1 MRLMTDDQKE
11 MITLTIDGRP
21 ATVAKGTTVLEAAK
35 SIGIDIPYFCWHPKL
50 ESIGACRMCLV
61 DIEKMP
67 RPVVSC
73 ATEAVS
79 GMVVHTDS
87 ERIIKARKGVLEFLL
102 LNHPL
107 DCPTC
112 DKGGECDL
120 QDITFRHGND
130 WSRQTFTRKRVVD
143 EQTTTT
149 FDDKHIGPEI
159 IRNMNR
165 CVTCFKCV
173 RFNKEIAGEYDLGAY
188 RRTNLTVI
196 DTPPGE
202 QIDNLYSGNVVEIC
216 PVGALTNTDWRYK
229 VRCWVAKKTA
239 SICSHD
245 ADGQNLTLWYD
256 YRGIHRTT
264 SRKNDDVDEGW
275 LCDIARYGY
284 QYVNSPNRLKMPLI
298 KRGGKQIAS
307 SWDEALALIARR
319 FKEIKEK
326 KGSVCIAGLAGGNL
340 STETYYLFNKFF
352 RMVLRSNSV
361 DYRLEYIGLK
371 DGPGTEVYDCL
382 YTAPFVI
389 AELEKADA
397 VLVFGSNLIKDHPM
411 VNLRLR
417 KAHRHNHT
425 KVYTA
430 NPVETKSA
438 DISCDEMIY
447 RPETEIAFLAGI
459 IHAVIDQKLYKNLDE
474 AKALEIKSLLHPGGL
489 AEAASLCGIE
499 EKRFMV
505 LAQTIAAAQNL
516 FILAGDLMKSSRHR
530 YEIANGLYNLANLL
544 GVAEGHAAILPS
556 YANSTGAE
564 RVGLRPVLP
573 SDMIK
578 RLEDKWGTT
587 LPDSEGCNTSRIF
600 RGALDE
606 EIDSVFIMGAN
617 PAMRYP
623 DGNFIND
630 ALDKLDFLVVADL
643 FETATTA
650 KADVVLPL
658 AAWSEQEGLYLNL
671 EGRQQRFNKAL
682 PPPRGIKTGVEIL
695 CQLAEK
701 METPLELNCEQ
712 LKNEAA
718 DIVRMWARL
727 PRLTGKFF
735 AVKHPAL
742 NEHKEFPYYLLL
754 GNDLHHFGY
763 LTEYCPSLMRF
774 TPEPYLEL
782 SPALADKLGI
792 ESGMSVRVESPSGK
806 VILKAKISEFFEGE
820 VVFIPNNFSAVAGNN
835 LISRDG
841 GSWVTLEKLDGN

>member
-1 MRLMTDDQKE
+1 MTDDRKE
-11 MITLTIDGRP
+11 IITLTIDGRQ
-21 ATVAKGTTVLEAAK
+21 ATVAEGTTVLEAAQ

-50 ESIGACRMCLV
+50 ESVGACRMCLV

-73 ATEAVS
+73 ATEVAS

-120 QDITFRHGND
+120 QDITFRYGND
-130 WSRQTFTRKRVVD
+130 WSRQTFTRKRVID

-149 FDDKHIGPEI
+149 FDDKRIGPEI

-188 RRTNLTVI
+188 QRTNVTVI
-196 DTPPGE
+196 DAPPGE

-229 VRCWVAKKTA
+229 VRCWVAQKTN

-245 ADGQNLTLWYD
+245 ADGQNLTLWHD
-256 YRGIHRTT
+256 YRAIHRAT
-264 SRKNDDVDEGW
+264 SRRNDDVDEGW

-284 QYVNSPNRLKMPLI
+284 QYVNSPNRLKTPLI
-298 KRGGKQIAS
+298 KREGKQVAS
-307 SWDEALALIARR
+307 SWDDALTLIARR

-352 RMVLRSNSV
+352 RTVLHSNSV

-371 DGPGTEVYDCL
+371 DGPGTEAFDCL

-397 VLVFGSNLIKDHPM
+397 VFVFGSNLIKDHPM

-417 KAHRHNHT
+417 KAHRRRGTRVH
-425 KVYTA
+425 TA
-430 NPVETKSA
+430 NLVETKSA
-438 DISCDEMIY
+438 DISCDEIIY
-447 RPETEIAFLAGI
+447 RPETEVAFLVGV
-459 IHAVIDQKLYKNLDE
+459 IHAVIEQKLYKNVDE
-474 AKALEIKSLLHPGGL
+474 AKASEIKALLLPGSL
-489 AEAASLCGIE
+489 AEAASLCGVD
-499 EKRFMV
+499 EKRLV
-505 LAQTIAAAQNL
+505 ALAQALAAAPNL
-516 FILAGDLMKSSRHR
+516 FILAGDQMKSSRHR
-530 YEIANGLYNLANLL
+530 YEAANGLYNLANLL
-544 GVAEGHAAILPS
+544 SVADGHAALLPS
-556 YANSTGAE
+556 YANSAGAE

-573 SDMIK
+573 QDMIGY
-578 RLEDKWGTT
+578 LENKWKTVF
-587 LPDSEGCNTSRIF
+587 PDSEGCNTSRIF

-606 EIDSVFIMGAN
+606 EIDSVFIIGAN

-623 DGNFIND
+623 DGSFIND
-630 ALDKLDFLVVADL
+630 ALDKLDFLVVVDL
-643 FETATTA
+643 FETATTV

-658 AAWSEQEGLYLNL
+658 AAWSEQDGSYINL
-671 EGRQQRFNKAL
+671 EGRSQRFSRAL
-682 PPPRGIKTGVEIL
+682 PPLRGIRTGVEIL
-695 CQLAEK
+695 SQLAQK
-701 METPLELNCEQ
+701 MEVPLELDGGVLRDET
-712 LKNEAA
+712 E
-718 DIVRMWARL
+718 DIVRMWTRP
-727 PRLTGKFF
+727 PRQGERFL
-735 AVKHPAL
+735 AVKQPAL
-742 NEHKEFPYYLLL
+742 NEHREFPYYLLL

-763 LTEYCPSLMRF
+763 LTEHCPSLMRF
-774 TPEPYLEL
+774 TPESYLEL
-782 SPALADKLGI
+782 SPALADKLEI
-792 ESGMSVRVESPSGK
+792 ETGTSVRVESRSGK
-806 VILKAKISEFFEGE
+806 VILKARISELFEGE
-820 VVFIPNNFSAVAGNN
+820 IVFVPNNFSAVTANS

-841 GSWVTLEKLDGN
+841 GSWVTLEKLDDN